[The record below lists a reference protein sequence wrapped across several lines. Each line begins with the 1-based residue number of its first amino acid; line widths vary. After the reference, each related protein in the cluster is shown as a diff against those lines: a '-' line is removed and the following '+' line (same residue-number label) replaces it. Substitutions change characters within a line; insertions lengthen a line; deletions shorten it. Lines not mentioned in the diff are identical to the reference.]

1 MKRRVVA
8 VVLSLAMTAS
18 VLAGCAGG
26 DKQADVQKNTAA
38 ESEEVA
44 ESTEAAE
51 ETAKDSE
58 TAEETVAEVEE
69 AAELP
74 VDYFAGTELNIVV
87 YKDPLDTSTDE
98 TYGNKPALK
107 LAEEATG
114 IKINWTVVD
123 AATAADKVSVMLA
136 AGPDAQPD
144 VYLGWGLISESV
156 LAQNTDMFYN
166 LAEEG
171 LLETYAPNVL
181 ERYEVVDMLENLK
194 WPDGS
199 IYSLAVS
206 AMVQAYT
213 GWAMSTQV
221 IRQDWLD
228 QLGLEVPTTA
238 DEFYDVLVAFRDND
252 MNGNGDTTDEIPLT
266 FCSDYWEGEL
276 MLLANSFGIS
286 GGTWQKTTHYKMLE
300 DGQVIP
306 VCAQDNFRA
315 FLEYFH
321 KLAEEGLLDMEGF
334 SQTSE
339 QYIAKIDEGRT
350 GSYIRHSAYENETP
364 FFYEGV
370 EGVTPSWS
378 GEQNRLSAQK
388 IGFVATKNAN
398 IEAALHWWNYMHSS
412 PELKYLAVRGEEG
425 RLWYID
431 ESGKIIA
438 DEAADPDY
446 VYQVDAI
453 HPHPCTYLEEYETLI
468 EPGSRAEKRY
478 KTTEKYVDYIPK
490 KGFSQRFVSA
500 EAVEERAFIEIE
512 LFDYINSF
520 VATSISEG
528 VTDASWEAHLEQLEA
543 VGYYDWIQWYQ
554 DVEDGKF

>member
-1 MKRRVVA
+1 MYKKVVA
-8 VVLSLAMTAS
+8 LMLSLVMAVS
-18 VLAGCAGG
+18 VLTGCGNSSQSGEKENSVSENSA
-26 DKQADVQKNTAA
+26 
-38 ESEEVA
+38 EEVSSEA
-44 ESTEAAE
+44 TEENTSTEEME
-51 ETAKDSE
+51 EI
-58 TAEETVAEVEE
+58 
-69 AAELP
+69 P

-107 LAEEATG
+107 IAEEATG

-171 LLETYAPNVL
+171 LLEKYAPNVL
-181 ERYEVVDMLENLK
+181 ERYEVVNMLDNLK

-206 AMVQAYT
+206 ALAQAYT

-228 QLGLEVPTTA
+228 QLGFEVPTNA
-238 DEFYDVLVAFRDND
+238 DELYEVLVAFRDND
-252 MNGNGDTTDEIPLT
+252 MNGNGDPTDEIPLT

-286 GGTWQKTTHYKMLE
+286 GSTWQKTTHYKMLE
-300 DGQVIP
+300 DGQVVS
-306 VCAQDNFRA
+306 VCDTDKFRA

-339 QYIAKIDEGRT
+339 QYIAKVDGGRA
-350 GSYIRHSAYENETP
+350 GSYIRHSAMENETP
-364 FFYEGV
+364 FFYEGM
-370 EGVTPSWS
+370 EGITPSWS

-388 IGFVATKNAN
+388 IGFVATKDAN

-412 PELKYLAVRGEEG
+412 PELKYMAARGEEG
-425 RLWYID
+425 HLWYID
-431 ESGKIIA
+431 EEGRIIQ
-438 DEAADPDY
+438 DESNPGDY
-446 VYQVDAI
+446 VYQLDAI
-453 HPHPCTYLEEYETLI
+453 HPHPSNYLEEYVTLV
-468 EPGSRAEKRY
+468 EPGSRIEKRT
-478 KTTEKYVDYIPK
+478 KTTEKYEDYIPE

-500 EAVEERAFIEIE
+500 EAVEERSFIEIE
-512 LFDYINSF
+512 LFDYINGF
-520 VATSISEG
+520 IANSISEG
-528 VTDASWEAHLEQLEA
+528 VTDASWEAHLDQLEA

-554 DVEDGKF
+554 NVEDGNF